1 MGGRWVHVNVG
12 LCSCGSVVSALG
24 AGNKSRGTGPALAAL
39 ASESEPS
46 LYKGEACPPRGR
58 DLPEGTLPSSG
69 RHRSRFLASAS
80 MAPVGTILSQT
91 GIKDYP
97 DPQLS
102 HCVSLSTKKGKCH
115 GRWMYMGMDVQ

>member
-1 MGGRWVHVNVG
+1 MGPCSRIAVNVG

-24 AGNKSRGTGPALAAL
+24 AGNKSRGTGPTLAAL
-39 ASESEPS
+39 LSQNLPFTREET
-46 LYKGEACPPRGR
+46 CPPRGR

-91 GIKDYP
+91 GIKEYP

-102 HCVSLSTKKGKCH
+102 QCVSLGTGKGNA
-115 GRWMYMGMDVQ
+115 MDNGQ